1 MKTEVLRV
9 DPEHYDPSELDAIA
23 KLLAGGGLVAF
34 PTETVYG
41 IGARSDRPETIARLL
56 EVRGSPKEKHL
67 SIHLADQDDV
77 YRHVREVSPLAHRVM
92 QRFWPGPLTLV
103 LPTGSGSDVGL
114 RLPGLRLARELAR
127 RAGGPLVAPS
137 ANLSGEPPAT
147 DASQVLR
154 VFEGAIDG
162 VVDGG
167 PTRFKVSS
175 TVLRVQGRV
184 WEVLREGSIRREE
197 IAPLAYR
204 QVLFICTGNTCRS
217 PMAEAIC
224 RAMIGERLGVAS
236 EIVEG
241 KGYRVGSAGTGA
253 VQGGPAALEA
263 QAVVREFAGDLSSH
277 ASRPVTANLLADA
290 DDVFVMA
297 RTHLRTLHEWMPE
310 YRDKMQLFDPNGD
323 VEDPIGSDEETYR
336 RCAKRLARV
345 LGPIVERMF
354 T

>member
-9 DPEHYDPSELDAIA
+9 DPEHYEPSDLDSIA
-23 KLLAGGGLVAF
+23 RLLAGGGLVAF

-56 EVRGSPKEKHL
+56 EVRRSPREKHL

-77 YRHVREVSPLAHRVM
+77 FRHVRQVPPLAHRVM

-103 LPTGSGSDVGL
+103 LPTGSGSNVGL
-114 RLPGLRLARELAR
+114 RLPGLRLARDLVR
-127 RAGGPLVAPS
+127 RAGGTLVAPS

-147 DASQVLR
+147 DAEQVLR
-154 VFEGAIDG
+154 AFDGQIDG

-167 PTRFKVSS
+167 PTRFRLSS
-175 TVLRVQGRV
+175 TVLSVQDRA

-197 IAPLAYR
+197 IEPLAYR
-204 QVLFICTGNTCRS
+204 QVLFVCTGNTCRS

-224 RAMIGERLGVAS
+224 RAMIAAKLGVRPE
-236 EIVEG
+236 EIEA
-241 KGYRVGSAGTGA
+241 KGYRVASAGTGA
-253 VQGGPAALEA
+253 LQGGSAAHEA
-263 QAVVREFAGDLSSH
+263 QAVVREFDGDLSSH

-290 DDVFVMA
+290 DDVYVMA

-310 YRDKMQLFDPNGD
+310 YRDKVRLFDPNGD

-345 LGPIVERMF
+345 LGPIVERLL